1 MNILAIDTSSDVIHL
16 GLALGDDTSLFKR
29 YEVQI
34 VANGA
39 RHSEALVPLMLNLC
53 KRNGLSFGDLDLLV
67 CTNGPGSFTGLRIG
81 MSALKGISLA
91 SGIPLC
97 SVSTMD
103 ALFGCV
109 THFPGVIIPVIDA
122 RKGRFYTALYSEGRR
137 QSADLDA
144 DIPEIETLMKGY
156 PSALITG
163 FDAASFAEKITSYS
177 GDLHVDETHSAN
189 LALTLIKMG
198 WEKFQQEGADDI
210 GVGPTYVRKSD
221 AELALQEKIRSMEEN
236 ND

>member
-1 MNILAIDTSSDVIHL
+1 MNILAIDTSSDAIHL
-16 GLALGDDTSLFKR
+16 ALAIGDETSLFKR

-34 VANGA
+34 VANGT
-39 RHSEALVPLMLNLC
+39 RHSESLVPLMLGLC
-53 KRNGLSFGDLDLLV
+53 ERNSLSFKDLDLLV

-109 THFPGVIIPVIDA
+109 SYFSGAIIPVIDA
-122 RKGRFYTALYSEGRR
+122 RKKRFYTALFFEGERKT
-137 QSADLDA
+137 ADLDV
-144 DIPEIETLMKGY
+144 DTVEIEALIEGY
-156 PSALITG
+156 PSVLITG
-163 FDAASFAEKITSYS
+163 FDAISFAAKIQTYT
-177 GDLHVDETHSAN
+177 GKILVDETLSAN
-189 LALTLIKMG
+189 LPLTLIKMG
-198 WEKFQQEGADDI
+198 WEKFQKDGADDI

-221 AELALQEKIRSMEEN
+221 AELVLQEKIRSMEEE

>member
-1 MNILAIDTSSDVIHL
+1 MNILAIESSSDAIHL
-16 GLALGDDTSLFKR
+16 ALALGDESSLFKR

-34 VANGA
+34 VANGS
-39 RHSEALVPLMLNLC
+39 RHSESLVPLMLGLC
-53 KRNGLSFGDLDLLV
+53 KRNDLSFKDLDLLV

-109 THFPGVIIPVIDA
+109 SYFPGVIIPVIDA
-122 RKGRFYTALYSEGRR
+122 RKRRFYTALYAEGRR
-137 QSADLDA
+137 KTADLDVTV
-144 DIPEIETLMKGY
+144 EEMETLMVEY

-163 FDAASFAEKITSYS
+163 FDAAIFAEKIKTYE
-177 GDLHVDETHSAN
+177 GQLFVDETLSAN
-189 LALTLIKMG
+189 LPLTLIRMG
-198 WEKFQQEGADDI
+198 WEKFQKEGADDI

-221 AELALQEKIRSMEEN
+221 AELALQEKIRSMEEE

>member
-1 MNILAIDTSSDVIHL
+1 MNILAIDTSSDAIHL
-16 GLALGDDTSLFKR
+16 ALALGDGTSLFKC

-34 VANGA
+34 VANGS
-39 RHSEALVPLMLNLC
+39 RHSESLVPLMLGLC
-53 KRNGLSFGDLDLLV
+53 ERNGITFRDLDLLV

-109 THFPGVIIPVIDA
+109 SHFSGAVIPVIDA
-122 RKGRFYTALYSEGRR
+122 RKKRFYTALYAEGKRK
-137 QSADLDA
+137 SADLDVTV
-144 DIPEIETLMKGY
+144 EEMETLLKGY

-163 FDAASFAEKITSYS
+163 FDAAIFAEKIKTYE
-177 GDLHVDETHSAN
+177 GQLFVDETLSAN
-189 LALTLIKMG
+189 LPLTLIRMG
-198 WEKFQQEGADDI
+198 WEKFQKEGPDDI

-221 AELALQEKIRSMEEN
+221 AELALQEKIRSMEED

>member
-1 MNILAIDTSSDVIHL
+1 MNILAIDTSSDAIHL
-16 GLALGDDTSLFKR
+16 GLAFGDEASLFKR
-29 YEVQI
+29 YEVQV
-34 VANGA
+34 VANGT
-39 RHSEALVPLMLNLC
+39 RHSESLVPLMLSLC
-53 KRNGLSFGDLDLLV
+53 NRNGISFKDLDLLV

-109 THFPGVIIPVIDA
+109 SHFPGAIIPVIDA
-122 RKGRFYTALYSEGRR
+122 RKKRFYTALYAEGRR
-137 QSADLDA
+137 QTVDLDV
-144 DIPEIETLMKGY
+144 DVPEMEELMEGY

-163 FDAASFAEKITSYS
+163 FDAPAFAKKIKKYE
-177 GDLHVDETHSAN
+177 GQILVDETLSAN
-189 LALTLIKMG
+189 LPLTLIKMG
-198 WEKFQQEGADDI
+198 WEKFQKDGADDI

-221 AELALQEKIRSMEEN
+221 AEIALQEKIRSMEEE

>member
-1 MNILAIDTSSDVIHL
+1 MNILAIDTSSDAIHL
-16 GLALGDDTSLFKR
+16 ALALGDDSSLFKR

-34 VANGA
+34 VANGI
-39 RHSEALVPLMLNLC
+39 RHSESLVPLMIGLC
-53 KRNGLSFGDLDLLV
+53 ERNGLTFKDLDLLV

-97 SVSTMD
+97 SVSTLD

-109 THFPGVIIPVIDA
+109 SYVPGAIIPVIDA
-122 RKGRFYTALYSEGRR
+122 RKKRFYTALYAGGKRMT
-137 QSADLDA
+137 ADLDVDVA
-144 DIPEIETLMKGY
+144 EMETLMGGY

-163 FDAASFAEKITSYS
+163 FDAKAFAEKISTYD
-177 GDLHVDETHSAN
+177 GQVFVDETLSAN
-189 LALTLIKMG
+189 LPLTLIRLG
-198 WEKFQQEGADDI
+198 WEKFQKQGSDDI

-221 AELALQEKIRSMEEN
+221 AELALQEKIRSMEEY
-236 ND
+236 DD

>member
-1 MNILAIDTSSDVIHL
+1 MNILAIDTSSDAIHL
-16 GLALGDDTSLFKR
+16 ALALGDDSSLFKR

-34 VANGA
+34 VANGI
-39 RHSEALVPLMLNLC
+39 RHSESLVPLMIGLC
-53 KRNGLSFGDLDLLV
+53 ERNGLTFKDLDLLV

-97 SVSTMD
+97 SVSTLD

-109 THFPGVIIPVIDA
+109 SYFPGAIIPVIDA
-122 RKGRFYTALYSEGRR
+122 RKKRFYTALYAEGKRKTT
-137 QSADLDA
+137 DLDV
-144 DIPEIETLMKGY
+144 DVPEMEALMEVY

-163 FDAASFAEKITSYS
+163 FDAKAFAEKITTYD
-177 GDLHVDETHSAN
+177 GQVFVDETLSAN
-189 LALTLIKMG
+189 LPLTLIRLG
-198 WEKFQQEGADDI
+198 WEKFQKQGSDDI

-221 AELALQEKIRSMEEN
+221 AELALQEKIRSMEEY
-236 ND
+236 DD

>member
-1 MNILAIDTSSDVIHL
+1 MNILAIDTSSDAIHL
-16 GLALGDDTSLFKR
+16 GLALGDDSSLFKR
-29 YEVQI
+29 YEVQVI
-34 VANGA
+34 ANGR
-39 RHSEALVPLMLNLC
+39 RHSESLVPLMLDLC
-53 KRNGLSFGDLDLLV
+53 ERNGLSFRDLDLLV

-109 THFPGVIIPVIDA
+109 SHHPGAVITAIDA
-122 RKGRFYTALYSEGRR
+122 RKKRYYTALFNEGKRV
-137 QSADLDA
+137 SADLDVTGA
-144 DIPEIETLMKGY
+144 EMETLLEGY
-156 PSALITG
+156 PSLLVTG
-163 FDAASFAEKITSYS
+163 FDAASFAGKLTSYE
-177 GDLHVDETHSAN
+177 GELLVDEN
-189 LALTLIKMG
+189 LSMNLTLTLIRMG
-198 WEKFQQEGADDI
+198 WEKFQKEGADDI

-221 AELALQEKIRSMEEN
+221 AELALQDKIRSMEEN